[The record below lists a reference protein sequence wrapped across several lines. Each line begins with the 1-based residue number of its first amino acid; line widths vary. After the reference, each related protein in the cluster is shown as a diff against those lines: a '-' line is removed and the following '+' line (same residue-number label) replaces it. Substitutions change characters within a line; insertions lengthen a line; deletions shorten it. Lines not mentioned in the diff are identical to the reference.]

1 MEAEKLIVNSN
12 LNWTILR
19 PTMIFG
25 SPKDR
30 NMIKLINWIDKVP
43 FIPIFGKG
51 DNYQQPVYVKDLA
64 WSIVEIIE
72 NENTFNEIFNLSGP
86 EPLTF
91 KEIIKIISFYLE
103 KNHLCF
109 FCLIYFFKILL
120 LIEFF
125 GLKFL

>member
-30 NMIKLINWIDKVP
+30 NMINLIKWIDKVP

-51 DNYQQPVYVKDLA
+51 DNFQQPIYVKDLA

-72 NENTFNEIFNLSGP
+72 KKKTFNEIFNLSGP

-91 KEIIKIISFYLE
+91 KEIIKTISFYLG
-103 KNHLCF
+103 KKTIDAF
-109 FCLIYFFKILL
+109 FFHIYFSHKILN
-120 LIEFF
+120 LIEF
-125 GLKFL
+125 LD